1 MKLRNVP
8 VLVYGLGKTGIETVK
23 FLQKRKANV
32 FIFDDKSF
40 LKIPNT
46 QWLNN
51 QDDLSFLKFV
61 IVSPGI
67 GETKFLNKLK
77 LYKIPVYSEFKFACQ
92 FLKTKLIAVT
102 GTNGKTTTV
111 SLLGKILNDAGKKAV
126 VCGNIGN
133 PLIACIDKQKEYK
146 YIVCEVSSFQLEN
159 LGNVNS
165 YISILLNIK
174 PDHLERHKTFENY
187 QEIKFLIFANQ
198 QKKSFAVVNKNLK
211 NKYCLHGFQNNNI
224 TFSAYEQAD
233 AYVNGNNL
241 VYKDIVIDT
250 EKINLFGKKNFENI
264 LSCMIVAKICKIKP
278 EILLESIKNFKGLK
292 HRMQFVKEIDGV
304 KYFDDSKATNPDST
318 NCALEIFDKNVILL
332 LGGYDKGLD
341 YSSIFVSNK
350 NIKTLIAFG
359 QAKDAIVL
367 CAQKNGFDKIVKC
380 NKLKDAILKSREI
393 GQSGDIV
400 LLSPACSSFDEF
412 ENFEK
417 RGEYFADFVNG
428 LQENV

>member
-1 MKLRNVP
+1 MKLKNVP
-8 VLVYGLGKTGIETVK
+8 VLVYGLGKTGMETIK

-32 FIFDDKSF
+32 FIFDDTSF

-46 QWLNN
+46 QWLNE
-51 QDDLSFLKFV
+51 QCDLSFLKFV
-61 IVSPGI
+61 VVSPGI

-77 LYKIPVYSEFKFACQ
+77 LFKIPVYSEFKFACQ
-92 FLKTKLIAVT
+92 FLKTKLIAIT
-102 GTNGKTTTV
+102 GTNGKTTTA

-133 PLIACIDKQKEYK
+133 PLISCIGRQKEYK
-146 YIVCEVSSFQLEN
+146 FIVCEVSSFQLEN
-159 LGNVNS
+159 LGDVNS
-165 YISILLNIK
+165 YISVLLNIK

-187 QEIKFLIFANQ
+187 QELKFSIFKK
-198 QKKSFAVVNKNLK
+198 QKKRSFAIVNKNLK
-211 NKYCLHGFQNNNI
+211 NKYCLHGFQNNAI

-233 AYVNGNNL
+233 AYMYGANL
-241 VYKDIVIDT
+241 VYKDVSIDT
-250 EKINLFGKKNFENI
+250 KKLNLFGKKNFENI
-264 LSCMIVAKICKIKP
+264 LTCMIVAKVCKIKP
-278 EILLESIKNFKGLK
+278 VVIVESITSFRGLD
-292 HRMQFVKEIDGV
+292 HRIQFVKEIGGV

-318 NCALEIFDKNVILL
+318 NCALEVFDKNVILL

-341 YSSIFVSNK
+341 YTSIFVSNK
-350 NIKTLIAFG
+350 NIKALIAFG

-367 CAQKNGFDKIVKC
+367 CAQKNNIDKIVKC
-380 NKLKDAILKSREI
+380 NKLKDAILKSNEI

-428 LQENV
+428 L

>member
-1 MKLRNVP
+1 MKLKNVP
-8 VLVYGLGKTGIETVK
+8 VLVYGLGKTGMETIK

-32 FIFDDKSF
+32 FIFDDTSF

-46 QWLNN
+46 QWLNE
-51 QDDLSFLKFV
+51 QCDLSFLKFV
-61 IVSPGI
+61 VVSPGI

-77 LYKIPVYSEFKFACQ
+77 LFKIPVYSEFKFACQ
-92 FLKTKLIAVT
+92 FLKTKLIAIT

-133 PLIACIDKQKEYK
+133 PLISCIGRQKEYK
-146 YIVCEVSSFQLEN
+146 FIVCEVSSFQLEN
-159 LGNVNS
+159 LGDVNS
-165 YISILLNIK
+165 YISVLLNIK

-187 QEIKFLIFANQ
+187 QELKFSIFKK
-198 QKKSFAVVNKNLK
+198 QKKRSFAIVNKNLK
-211 NKYCLHGFQNNNI
+211 NKYCLHGFQNNAI

-233 AYVNGNNL
+233 AYMYGDNL
-241 VYKDIVIDT
+241 VYKDVSIDT
-250 EKINLFGKKNFENI
+250 KKLNLFGKKNFENI
-264 LSCMIVAKICKIKP
+264 LTCMIVAKICKIKP
-278 EILLESIKNFKGLK
+278 AVIVESITSFNGLD
-292 HRMQFVKEIDGV
+292 HRIQFVKEIGGV

-318 NCALEIFDKNVILL
+318 NCALEVFDKNVILL

-341 YSSIFVSNK
+341 YTSIFVSNK
-350 NIKTLIAFG
+350 NIKALIAFG
-359 QAKDAIVL
+359 QAKDAIAL
-367 CAQKNGFDKIVKC
+367 CAQKNNIDKIVKC
-380 NKLKDAILKSREI
+380 NKLKDAILKSNEI

-428 LQENV
+428 L

>member
-1 MKLRNVP
+1 MKLKNVP
-8 VLVYGLGKTGIETVK
+8 VLVYGLGKTGMETVK

-46 QWLNN
+46 QWLDE
-51 QDDLSFLKFV
+51 QGDLSFLKFV
-61 IVSPGI
+61 VVSPGV

-77 LYKIPVYSEFKFACQ
+77 LFKIPIYSEFKFACQ
-92 FLKTKLIAVT
+92 FLKTRFIAVT

-111 SLLGKILNDAGKKAV
+111 SLLGKILNDAGKKAI

-133 PLIACIDKQKEYK
+133 PLISCIDRQKEYR

-159 LGNVNS
+159 LGDVNS
-165 YISILLNIK
+165 YISVLLNIK

-187 QEIKFLIFANQ
+187 QELKFSIFKNQ
-198 QKKSFAVVNKNLK
+198 QKRSFAIVNKNLK
-211 NKYCLHGFQNNNI
+211 NKYCLHGFQNNAI

-233 AYVNGNNL
+233 GYMYGDNL
-241 VYKDIVIDT
+241 VYKDVSIDT
-250 EKINLFGKKNFENI
+250 KKLNLFGKKNFENI

-278 EILLESIKNFKGLK
+278 AVIVESITSFNGLD
-292 HRMQFVKEIDGV
+292 HRIQFVKEIGGV

-318 NCALEIFDKNVILL
+318 NCALEVFDKNVILL

-350 NIKTLIAFG
+350 NIKTLITFG
-359 QAKDAIVL
+359 QAKDAISL

-380 NKLKDAILKSREI
+380 NKLKDAILKSNEI
-393 GQSGDIV
+393 GQSGDVV

-428 LQENV
+428 L

>member
-1 MKLRNVP
+1 MKLKNVP
-8 VLVYGLGKTGIETVK
+8 VLVYGLGKTGMETVK

-32 FIFDDKSF
+32 FVFDDKSF

-46 QWLNN
+46 QWL
-51 QDDLSFLKFV
+51 DEEGDLSFLKFV
-61 IVSPGI
+61 VISPGV
-67 GETKFLNKLK
+67 GETKVLNKLK
-77 LYKIPVYSEFKFACQ
+77 LFKIPVYSEFKFACQ

-111 SLLGKILNDAGKKAV
+111 SLLGKILNDAGKKAF

-133 PLIACIDKQKEYK
+133 PLISCINRQKEYK

-159 LGNVNS
+159 LGDAKS
-165 YISILLNIK
+165 YISVLLNIK

-187 QEIKFLIFANQ
+187 QEFKFSIFKNQ
-198 QKKSFAVVNKNLK
+198 QKKSFAILNKNLK
-211 NKYCLHGFQNNNI
+211 NKYCLHGFQNNAI

-233 AYVNGNNL
+233 CYMHGDNL
-241 VYKDIVIDT
+241 VYKDVAIDT
-250 EKINLFGKKNFENI
+250 KKLNLFGKKNFENI
-264 LSCMIVAKICKIKP
+264 MSCMIVAKICKIKSAT
-278 EILLESIKNFKGLK
+278 IVESITSFKGLN
-292 HRMQFVKEIDGV
+292 HRIQFVKEIGGV
-304 KYFDDSKATNPDST
+304 KYIDDSKATNPDST
-318 NCALEIFDKNVILL
+318 NCALEVFDNNVILL
-332 LGGYDKGLD
+332 LGGFDKGLD

-350 NIKTLIAFG
+350 NIKMLIAFG
-359 QAKDAIVL
+359 QAKDVIAL
-367 CAQKNGFDKIVKC
+367 CAQKSGFDRIVKC
-380 NKLKDAILKSREI
+380 NKLKDAILKSSEI